1 MNDHRK
7 MWDDMWRL
15 IHSIQGCAASQQT
28 LIDSRDEGAKEQL
41 GGLIGAVEYLAD
53 RAAELASTA
62 RDECPWTPPD
72 LSALTDAPNEVE
84 PPR

>member
-1 MNDHRK
+1 MNNHRTTL
-7 MWDDMWRL
+7 DNIWRL
-15 IHSIQGCAASQQT
+15 IHPIQGCITSAQT

-41 GGLIGAVEYLAD
+41 SGLIGAVEYLAD

-72 LSALTDAPNEVE
+72 LSALTGAPDEVE
-84 PPR
+84 QPR